1 MLKEELMEKYYSNG
15 LVRKVPVLFA
25 CECFKALE
33 QILEEEREEN
43 PYGSIS
49 ELFDKQSNVSTTV

>member
-1 MLKEELMEKYYSNG
+1 MLKEELMEKYYSNSYI
-15 LVRKVPVLFA
+15 RKVPVLFA

-33 QILEEEREEN
+33 QVLEKERQEN

-49 ELFDKQSNVSTTV
+49 ELFELSKSGTNV